1 MSLDPNTVWRA
12 ADGRLWSLALMG
24 PVSVDDASLAE
35 RDLDAEPFIVW
46 PKRNGEQTLDALH
59 EVLRAHG
66 IEADLAAYASQVRF
80 ARETAGIEVGGER
93 IDTSRESQ
101 ALITGAHAL
110 ALAEPDEAIDFKSST
125 GWVVIDSAA
134 MILVALAVARHVR
147 ACFRTERA
155 VAAAIAAGTITTQ
168 AEIDAAFA
176 G

>member
-1 MSLDPNTVWRA
+1 MSLHPDTVWRA
-12 ADGRLWSLALMG
+12 ADGRLWSLAALG
-24 PVSVDDASLAE
+24 PVSGDDASITE
-35 RDLDAEPFIVW
+35 RDEDARPFTTW
-46 PKRNGEQTLDALH
+46 PERNGQQTLDALL

-101 ALITGAHAL
+101 SLITGAHAL
-110 ALAEPDEAIDFKSST
+110 ALAEPDEPIDFKSSS
-125 GWVVIDSAA
+125 GWIVIDSAA
-134 MILVALAVARHVR
+134 MILIALAVARHVR
-147 ACFRTERA
+147 ACFRAERA
-155 VAAAIAAGTITTQ
+155 VAAAIAAGTITTR